1 MLLSKEIV
9 HSCMMRKYR
18 VKCNATFGAMK
29 SEFNKLF
36 DPVMSNNI
44 CINGQLIITDLLLKL
59 TGKCKLIQT
68 NTDGVFIAYEDKN
81 LDEILTICKDWE
93 KQYNLTLDYDYAVKI
108 AQKNVNNYCIKYKNG
123 EIKALGC
130 FGYNDG
136 GNFERTSLTII
147 DMALTEYYMNDKDI
161 DFFIIE
167 QYKNDNL
174 LPFQL
179 IGKMGGTFKKIVH
192 EHYEIFETEGNGGS
206 NYKELQ
212 KINRVF
218 ATNNKEYGA
227 LYKIKEIDGVEKFH
241 KIANCP
247 DHAIVHNYELET
259 FDKTSLDLNYY
270 SELVKDNMI
279 KREVGLYDREH
290 NTT

>member
-1 MLLSKEIV
+1 M
-9 HSCMMRKYR
+9 
-18 VKCNATFGAMK
+18 
-29 SEFNKLF
+29 
-36 DPVMSNNI
+36 
-44 CINGQLIITDLLLKL
+44 
-59 TGKCKLIQT
+59 
-68 NTDGVFIAYEDKN
+68 AYENKN
-81 LDEILTICKDWE
+81 LEEILEICQNWE

-108 AQKNVNNYCIKYKNG
+108 AQRDVNNYCIRYKNG
-123 EIKALGC
+123 EIKTKGR
-130 FGYNDG
+130 FGYNKG

-179 IGKMGGTFKKIVH
+179 IAKMGGTFKKIVH
-192 EHYEIFETEGNGGS
+192 EIFEMIEEYESMEDYLANKTEDYPIS
-206 NYKELQ
+206 NYIELQ

-227 LYKIKEIDGVEKFH
+227 LYKIKEVDGVERFH

-247 DHAIVHNYELET
+247 DHALVHNEELKT
-259 FDKTSLDLNYY
+259 LDKTSLDLNYY

>member
-9 HSCMMRKYR
+9 HSCMMIKYR

-29 SEFNKLF
+29 SEFNPLF
-36 DPVMSNNI
+36 DPVQSNNI
-44 CINGQLIITDLLLKL
+44 CVNGQLIITDLLLRL
-59 TGKCKLIQT
+59 SGKCKIIQT
-68 NTDGVFIAYEDKN
+68 NTDGIFMAYENKH
-81 LDEILTICKDWE
+81 LEEILKICKDWE

-108 AQKNVNNYCIKYKNG
+108 AQRDVNNYCIRYKNG
-123 EIKALGC
+123 EIKTKGR
-130 FGYNDG
+130 FGYNKG

-179 IGKMGGTFKKIVH
+179 IAKMGGTFKKIVH
-192 EHYEIFETEGNGGS
+192 EYYEPNENDENMI
-206 NYKELQ
+206 ELQ

-218 ATNNKEYGA
+218 ATNKKVFGS
-227 LYKIKEIDGVEKFH
+227 LYKIKEVDGVERFH

-247 DHAIVHNYELET
+247 DHALVHNEELKT
-259 FDKTSLDLNYY
+259 LDKTSLDLNYY